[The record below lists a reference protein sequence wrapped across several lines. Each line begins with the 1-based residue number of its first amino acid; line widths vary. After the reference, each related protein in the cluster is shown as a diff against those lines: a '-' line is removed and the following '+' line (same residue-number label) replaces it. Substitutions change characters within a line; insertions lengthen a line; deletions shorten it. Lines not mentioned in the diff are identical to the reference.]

1 MGTRPPYPLCGERE
15 GPPHV
20 PMRGALL
27 CSVDL
32 DRCSPSATS
41 LGSQE
46 GDPLRLQFWGAVR
59 TVTGSMHLL
68 EVHGRRILLDCGLFQ
83 GKRQEA
89 FQRNRAFPFDVR
101 SVDALVL
108 SHAHIDHSGNIP
120 SLVRQ
125 GFAGPIYATPA
136 TYDLCGAMLRDSA
149 HIQAADAAYV
159 NKKRA
164 RKGEPPVEPLYG
176 VDDVVASLH
185 HFVSVAYGR
194 SLPIAPGVL
203 LTFYDAG
210 HILGSALTVL
220 DVEEGGRRTRL
231 LFTGDLGRRNLPI
244 LRDPQVVP
252 AVDVLITESTY
263 GNRDHGTPEEA
274 EARLQEVVQRT
285 YRRGGKVLIPAFAV
299 GRTQEVVYALH
310 RLTEA
315 RAIPPLPIYVDS
327 PLAANV
333 TEIFRLHPE
342 CYDEETVDFMWM
354 DGHRDPFGFSRLT
367 YVRDV
372 EASKRLNALQEPVVI
387 ISASGMCEAG
397 RILHHLKH
405 NVEDPRNTI
414 LFVGFQAENTLGRYL
429 VDGREEVKIFG
440 EPHTVR
446 AEVEAI
452 DGYSAH
458 ADREELLDYFQRLW
472 THGGRLEEVFV
483 VHGDDENAQ
492 ALAQALTAMPVGS
505 VHVPVRGEAFEV

>member
-1 MGTRPPYPLCGERE
+1 M
-15 GPPHV
+15 
-20 PMRGALL
+20 
-27 CSVDL
+27 
-32 DRCSPSATS
+32 
-41 LGSQE
+41 
-46 GDPLRLQFWGAVR
+46 RLQFWGAVR
-59 TVTGSMHLL
+59 TVTGSLHLL
-68 EVHGRRILLDCGLFQ
+68 EVQGHRILLDCGLFQ

-89 FQRNRAFPFDVR
+89 YQRNREFPFDIP

-120 SLVRQ
+120 SLVRA
-125 GFAGPIYATPA
+125 GFTGPIYATPA
-136 TYDLCGAMLRDSA
+136 TYDLCAAMLQDSA

-176 VDDVVASLH
+176 PDDVVASLR
-185 HFVSVAYGR
+185 HFVAVAYGR
-194 SLPIAPGVL
+194 PVLIAPGVL

-210 HILGSALTVL
+210 HILGSALVVL
-220 DVEEGGRRTRL
+220 DIEERGRRTRL
-231 LFTGDLGRRNLPI
+231 LFTGDLGRKNLPI

-252 AVDVLITESTY
+252 EVDLLITESTY
-263 GNRDHGTPEEA
+263 GARDHGTPEEA

-285 YRRGGKVLIPAFAV
+285 YRRGGKVIIPAFAV

-327 PLAANV
+327 PLATNV

-342 CYDEETVDFMWM
+342 CYDEETARFMWV

-367 YVRDV
+367 YVRDM
-372 EASKRLNALQEPVVI
+372 EESKRLNTLREPAVI

-405 NVEDPRNTI
+405 NVEDPRNTV

-429 VDGREEVKIFG
+429 VDGHKEVKIFG
-440 EPHTVR
+440 EQHTVR
-446 AEVEAI
+446 AEVESI

-458 ADREELLDYFQRLW
+458 ADREELLHYVRNLLDR
-472 THGGRLEEVFV
+472 GGRLEHVFV
-483 VHGDDENAQ
+483 VHGDEENSL
-492 ALAQALTAMPVGS
+492 ALARALAGMPVGS
-505 VHVPVRGEAFEV
+505 VYVPVRGEVFGV

>member
-1 MGTRPPYPLCGERE
+1 M
-15 GPPHV
+15 H
-20 PMRGALL
+20 
-27 CSVDL
+27 
-32 DRCSPSATS
+32 
-41 LGSQE
+41 
-46 GDPLRLQFWGAVR
+46 LQFWGAAR

-68 EVHGRRILLDCGLFQ
+68 EVRGRRILLDCGLFQ

-89 FQRNRAFPFDVR
+89 FQRNREFPFDVR

-120 SLVRQ
+120 SLVKQ
-125 GFAGPIYATPA
+125 GYQGPIYATPA

-164 RKGEPPVEPLYG
+164 RRGEPPVEPLYDLG
-176 VDDVVASLH
+176 DAVASLH
-185 HFVSVAYGR
+185 HFVAVAYHR
-194 SLPIAPGVL
+194 PVEIAPGVH

-220 DVEEGGRRTRL
+220 DIEEGGRYTRL
-231 LFTGDLGRRNLPI
+231 LFTGDLGRKNLPI

-252 AVDVLITESTY
+252 EVDLLITESTY

-274 EARLQEVVQRT
+274 EARLREVIQRT
-285 YRRGGKVLIPAFAV
+285 YRRGGKVVIPAFAV

-315 RAIPPLPIYVDS
+315 RAIPPLSIYVDS
-327 PLAANV
+327 PLATNV

-342 CYDEETVDFMWM
+342 CYDEEIAHFMWV

-372 EASKRLNALQEPVVI
+372 EASKRLNTLQEPAVI

-397 RILHHLKH
+397 RVLHHLKH
-405 NVEDPRNTI
+405 TIEDPRNTV

-429 VDGREEVKIFG
+429 VDGHKEVKIFG
-440 EPHTVR
+440 EQHTVR
-446 AEVEAI
+446 AEVESI

-458 ADREELLDYFQRLW
+458 ADREELLEYIQSLLD
-472 THGGRLEEVFV
+472 HGGRLERAFV
-483 VHGDDENAQ
+483 VHGDEENAQ
-492 ALAQALTAMPVGS
+492 ALAQALAAMPVGS

>member
-1 MGTRPPYPLCGERE
+1 MYI
-15 GPPHV
+15 
-20 PMRGALL
+20 
-27 CSVDL
+27 
-32 DRCSPSATS
+32 
-41 LGSQE
+41 
-46 GDPLRLQFWGAVR
+46 QFWGAAR

-68 EVHGRRILLDCGLFQ
+68 EVNGHRILLDCGLFQ

-89 FQRNRAFPFDVR
+89 FRRNRDFPFDVR

-120 SLVRQ
+120 SLVKQ
-125 GFAGPIYATPA
+125 GYQGPIYATPA

-149 HIQAADAAYV
+149 HIQASDAAYV

-164 RKGEPPVEPLYG
+164 RKGEPPVEPLYDL
-176 VDDVVASLH
+176 DDAVASLH
-185 HFVSVAYGR
+185 HFVAVAYSR
-194 SLPIAPGVL
+194 PVEIVPGVR

-220 DVEEGGRRTRL
+220 DADEDGRRTRI
-231 LFTGDLGRRNLPI
+231 LFTGDLGRKNLPI
-244 LRDPQVVP
+244 LRDPQMVSG
-252 AVDVLITESTY
+252 VDVLITESTY
-263 GNRDHGTPEEA
+263 GNRDHGEPEEA
-274 EARLQEVVQRT
+274 EARLREIIQQT
-285 YRRGGKVLIPAFAV
+285 YRRGGKVIIPAFAV

-315 RAIPPLPIYVDS
+315 RALPPLPIYVDS
-327 PLAANV
+327 PLATNV

-342 CYDEETVDFMWM
+342 CYDEEITDFMWV

-372 EASKRLNALQEPVVI
+372 EASKRLNVLREPAVI

-405 NVEDPRNTI
+405 NIGDARNTV
-414 LFVGFQAENTLGRYL
+414 LFVGFQGENTLGRYIL
-429 VDGREEVKIFG
+429 DGHKRVKIFG
-440 EPHTVR
+440 ERHTVR
-446 AEVEAI
+446 AHVESI

-458 ADREELLDYFQRLW
+458 ADRGELLAYMARLVQ
-472 THGGRLEEVFV
+472 HAGQLRQVFV
-483 VHGDDENAQ
+483 VHGDDENAE
-492 ALAQALTAMPVGS
+492 ALARALAEMPVGQ
-505 VHVPVRGEAFEV
+505 VHVPHRGERFAV